1 MTAVLSRRFLPTLS
15 LGFAATIAVAIAAG
29 AGACSQAATPHLSGG
44 GTGGGDTASGSG
56 GGQGTG
62 GHVNKADG
70 HSAFNAL
77 EPAFYA
83 ACGSCHD
90 TGGVA
95 DMPFL
100 AGPDRYQSVSSWPNF
115 IVADPSQSQL
125 LTFPMNGTTHPGK
138 NLDSPDLKNTLLP
151 KIKAWLDIEAQAL
164 DMTKAP
170 TDAGKLIPSFT
181 PVIGFNAVYLDAL
194 GDSFTGMAI
203 TFTAAQL
210 DDSTLELTDIE
221 VHPTATLGVHL
232 VHPLFVVIANDK
244 ADPDPVDS
252 FSNVDEEFEPNQSGE
267 LGPGTAVLTNWVKDG
282 RLNLAFETI
291 EVIKPM
297 GDGGT
302 DGGSTSGCNALN
314 SFNSNAKPDLQ
325 NNCFSCHGGGNPDA
339 NGAVDMSKLSSD
351 PAAACAQIKNR
362 INSMTP
368 AQSQLFITTDPGG
381 NAVHPFKFG
390 GSTNQFNSFKS
401 DLTQWIQAE
410 N

>member
-1 MTAVLSRRFLPTLS
+1 MS
-15 LGFAATIAVAIAAG
+15 LGFAVTIAVAVAAG

-44 GTGGGDTASGSG
+44 GTGGGGSSGEGSG
-56 GGQGTG
+56 GGAQGSG
-62 GHVNKADG
+62 GAVNKADG
-70 HSAFNAL
+70 EKAFNAL

-115 IVADPSQSQL
+115 IVADPSQSML
-125 LTFPMNGTTHPGK
+125 LTFPMTGTTHPGT

-151 KIKAWLDIEAQAL
+151 KIKAWLAIEAQAL
-164 DMTKAP
+164 NDTMTP
-170 TDAGKLIPSFT
+170 TDAGKLIPSFA

-194 GDSFTGMAI
+194 GDSFKGMAI

-252 FSNVDEEFEPNQSGE
+252 FSNLAQECPANQSGD
-267 LGPGTAVLTNWVKDG
+267 LGPGTCVLTNWVKNG
-282 RLNLAFETI
+282 RLDIAFQTI
-291 EVIKPM
+291 EPLKPV

-302 DGGSTSGCNALN
+302 DGGNGGCTALSAFTSDAQ
-314 SFNSNAKPDLQ
+314 SDFK
-325 NNCFSCHGGGNPDA
+325 NNCFTCHGGGNPDA
-339 NGAVDMSKLSSD
+339 VGAIDMSKLDSD

-362 INSMTP
+362 IDTQTP
-368 AQSQLFITTDPGG
+368 AQSQLFITTDPSG

-390 GSTNQFNSFKS
+390 GSTNQFNGFKT
-401 DLTQWIQAE
+401 DVTKWITQE
-410 N
+410 D